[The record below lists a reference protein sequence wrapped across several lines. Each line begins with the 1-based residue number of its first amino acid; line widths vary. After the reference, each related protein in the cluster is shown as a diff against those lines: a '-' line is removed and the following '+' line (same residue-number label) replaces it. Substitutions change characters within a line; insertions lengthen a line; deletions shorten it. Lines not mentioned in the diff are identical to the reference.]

1 MAPLNELIKLRS
13 RKKSSIKNK
22 IMATIK
28 IQRKHEFIN
37 LFRDYRLFVNGQKIG
52 SISDGQEKEL
62 TATIDFLAQ

>member
-13 RKKSSIKNK
+13 RKKSSI
-22 IMATIK
+22 IK
-28 IQRKHEFIN
+28 LWQQKHEFIN

-62 TATIDFLAQ
+62 TSTIDFLAQ

>member
-1 MAPLNELIKLRS
+1 
-13 RKKSSIKNK
+13 
-22 IMATIK
+22 MATIK